1 LFQGIVIGLDYYISY
16 MSKYLGYDSD
26 STDLYELINEI
37 CIEAIEENDIEKW
50 EVEDALSYC
59 ESNIQEY

>member
-1 LFQGIVIGLDYYISY
+1 